1 MLQEEFQE
9 RVNKV
14 HSIIRSVCDGAKAS
28 WINRNQCNLLAEL
41 YEQIGAFV
49 KQLMMMDAVD
59 VVLSLQSLDEFIHL
73 LEKGKVLV
81 LQYSSAQW
89 FELLVTRGDNREAFK
104 EVHCALD
111 LYITTLQ
118 MEVLQIATEVHL
130 PSLFDKKLSE
140 DVYEDNARKDRAQML
155 EKLEELEKNVP
166 IAIKKLKHE
175 HPFSFWDVKGK
186 QSKEELP
193 FIMQIDPLDIEVGK
207 QIGKGAYGLVHEA
220 YWLGCKFAIKIIET
234 SDVSQLQKEVGIL
247 SKLRHP
253 HIVQLV
259 GFSVTDGRSMIVM
272 ERMDDDLRHLIEVQ
286 CDSPPFSQHV
296 AIDIISQIAAGM
308 AYLHN
313 QGVFHGDLKA
323 SNVLV
328 NRHGDHIE
336 AKITDFGVSQS
347 VQLIRRCE
355 SSRFDKNGDVSPN
368 SSKSDVYS
376 ASSFSGIVGTTCWRA
391 PEVFPVQSAKHIVEG
406 KAEMTEAEKVIMD
419 GHSVLEPLITKR
431 PRYKRYKRTMKHA
444 DVEQKLGGDSD
455 ISTEHATDIVGGL
468 GGDSILD
475 KISRELQKSRRGEV
489 ITHNIMNNNGVKLV
503 ANKPTLEP
511 TYTAKADVYSFG
523 MTCYEVLTGCT
534 PFSSLPRSAV
544 YKRVIAGE
552 RPELPADI
560 DTRLYNLIQMCWDT
574 DAQKRPTF
582 KEIRSSLED
591 IMMPP
596 ISQLHSQAP
605 RLNGQC
611 TIS

>member
-1 MLQEEFQE
+1 
-9 RVNKV
+9 
-14 HSIIRSVCDGAKAS
+14 
-28 WINRNQCNLLAEL
+28 
-41 YEQIGAFV
+41 
-49 KQLMMMDAVD
+49 
-59 VVLSLQSLDEFIHL
+59 
-73 LEKGKVLV
+73 
-81 LQYSSAQW
+81 
-89 FELLVTRGDNREAFK
+89 
-104 EVHCALD
+104 
-111 LYITTLQ
+111 
-118 MEVLQIATEVHL
+118 
-130 PSLFDKKLSE
+130 LF
-140 DVYEDNARKDRAQML
+140 
-155 EKLEELEKNVP
+155 
-166 IAIKKLKHE
+166 
-175 HPFSFWDVKGK
+175 
-186 QSKEELP
+186 
-193 FIMQIDPLDIEVGK
+193 
-207 QIGKGAYGLVHEA
+207 
-220 YWLGCKFAIKIIET
+220 
-234 SDVSQLQKEVGIL
+234 
-247 SKLRHP
+247 
-253 HIVQLV
+253 
-259 GFSVTDGRSMIVM
+259 
-272 ERMDDDLRHLIEVQ
+272 
-286 CDSPPFSQHV
+286 
-296 AIDIISQIAAGM
+296 
-308 AYLHN
+308 
-313 QGVFHGDLKA
+313 VFHL
-323 SNVLV
+323 
-328 NRHGDHIE
+328 
-336 AKITDFGVSQS
+336 
-347 VQLIRRCE
+347 
-355 SSRFDKNGDVSPN
+355 
-368 SSKSDVYS
+368 
-376 ASSFSGIVGTTCWRA
+376 
-391 PEVFPVQSAKHIVEG
+391 FPFQSAKHIVEG

>member
-1 MLQEEFQE
+1 
-9 RVNKV
+9 
-14 HSIIRSVCDGAKAS
+14 
-28 WINRNQCNLLAEL
+28 
-41 YEQIGAFV
+41 
-49 KQLMMMDAVD
+49 
-59 VVLSLQSLDEFIHL
+59 
-73 LEKGKVLV
+73 
-81 LQYSSAQW
+81 
-89 FELLVTRGDNREAFK
+89 
-104 EVHCALD
+104 
-111 LYITTLQ
+111 
-118 MEVLQIATEVHL
+118 
-130 PSLFDKKLSE
+130 
-140 DVYEDNARKDRAQML
+140 
-155 EKLEELEKNVP
+155 
-166 IAIKKLKHE
+166 
-175 HPFSFWDVKGK
+175 
-186 QSKEELP
+186 
-193 FIMQIDPLDIEVGK
+193 
-207 QIGKGAYGLVHEA
+207 
-220 YWLGCKFAIKIIET
+220 
-234 SDVSQLQKEVGIL
+234 
-247 SKLRHP
+247 
-253 HIVQLV
+253 
-259 GFSVTDGRSMIVM
+259 
-272 ERMDDDLRHLIEVQ
+272 
-286 CDSPPFSQHV
+286 
-296 AIDIISQIAAGM
+296 
-308 AYLHN
+308 
-313 QGVFHGDLKA
+313 VFHL
-323 SNVLV
+323 
-328 NRHGDHIE
+328 
-336 AKITDFGVSQS
+336 
-347 VQLIRRCE
+347 
-355 SSRFDKNGDVSPN
+355 
-368 SSKSDVYS
+368 
-376 ASSFSGIVGTTCWRA
+376 
-391 PEVFPVQSAKHIVEG
+391 FPFQSAKHIVEG

-444 DVEQKLGGDSD
+444 DAEQKLGGDSD
-455 ISTEHATDIVGGL
+455 ISTEHATGIVGGL
-468 GGDSILD
+468 DGDSILD